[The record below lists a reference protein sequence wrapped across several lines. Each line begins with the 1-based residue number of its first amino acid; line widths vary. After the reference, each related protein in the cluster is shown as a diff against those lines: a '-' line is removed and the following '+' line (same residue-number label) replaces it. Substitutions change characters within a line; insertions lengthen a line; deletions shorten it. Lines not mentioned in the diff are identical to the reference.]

1 MNQRTLL
8 RRLLSPAG
16 FGLVLIFFLL
26 PFVTVSCGAGT
37 DKVDATFTGMD
48 MAVGG
53 MPDVQSAE
61 TDAAAAEELGKLV
74 LTEIDLEPLALLAA
88 CAVFAGMV
96 VGILRRRRTRHASAA
111 AAAVLAV
118 ALIVGALARVPGHVS
133 EFLSDVGGEEEGVL
147 EGISTATH
155 IVYGAWLVVI
165 GLIGLAAGNGI
176 AFWRAR
182 GDEPAP
188 TQTDVEEPG
197 RLSLDELT

>member
-8 RRLLSPAG
+8 SRLLSPAG

-26 PFVTVSCGAGT
+26 PFVTVSCGDGT

-53 MPDVQSAE
+53 MPDVTSAE

-74 LTEIDLEPLALLAA
+74 MTEIDLEPLALLAA

-118 ALIVGALARVPGHVS
+118 ALLVGALARVPGHVS
-133 EFLSDVGGEEEGVL
+133 NFLSDVGGADNVP

-155 IVYGAWLVVI
+155 ILYGAWLVVI

-182 GDEPAP
+182 GDEPTPAE
-188 TQTDVEEPG
+188 TDVEEPG